1 MSVEAKRGCGFRKVG
16 GLYLVGEGPGAAC
29 DRMPIPLNVC
39 PCCGE
44 GIKFSRGWTW
54 IQPSRLF
61 EGDHEEQVIFTCD
74 CPTACPA
81 CYPSRHFALEGKA
94 GLLWVGEKFYTTSS
108 FTEESV
114 RLGVSKR
121 IAAIPNKFEIGKTWV
136 FLAHKKAIN
145 EETPGIFMVFRPRAI
160 EKIVTISESCDKE
173 KMEKL
178 IKRGITP
185 VRVPDGDPDHR

>member
-1 MSVEAKRGCGFRKVG
+1 MSVEAKRGCGYRRVG
-16 GLYLVGEGPGAAC
+16 GLYLVGEGPGAPC

-54 IQPSRLF
+54 IQPTRLF
-61 EGDHEEQVIFTCD
+61 KGNHSANEFCECD
-74 CPTACPA
+74 PQCPA
-81 CYPSRHFALEGKA
+81 CYCETHFGLEGKA
-94 GLLWVGEKFYTTSS
+94 GLLWVGEKFYTISS

-121 IAAIPNKFEIGKTWV
+121 IATVPHGFEIGKTWV

-145 EETPGIFMVFRPRAI
+145 DETPGIFMVFRPHAI
-160 EKIVTISESCDKE
+160 EKIVTISESCDAE
-173 KMEKL
+173 KMENLK
-178 IKRGITP
+178 KRGITP